1 MSDAQGEDLL
11 EAYDA
16 RLRGRI
22 PDPLPKGVSVE
33 RDGPLLR
40 FVGLDER
47 GFVDYRDLD
56 GLEGAELDELIARQ
70 VRFFGERGLRFEWKH
85 RSHDRPADLTDRL
98 LAAGFVPED
107 VETVLIARVADITG
121 EVSLPEGATLR
132 EVTELRD
139 LRRLEAMEHAIWGGE
154 RHRMAE
160 RLDAERTADPDGI
173 TILIDRSRR
182 RGRLRLLGQVRARG
196 GVRDALGRRNAP
208 RLARPRDLP
217 RGRRLPR
224 ESGRRARPPVRPGG
238 RIGREPPD
246 PRAARFHRRDEN
258 DAVHLVAVATYGLTM
273 L

>member
-22 PDPLPKGVSVE
+22 PDPLPKDVSVE
-33 RDGPLLR
+33 RDGPLVR

-56 GLEGAELDELIARQ
+56 GIEGAELDELIARQ

-121 EVSLPEGATLR
+121 EVSLADGATLR
-132 EVTELRD
+132 EVTQLRD

-160 RLDAERTADPDGI
+160 RLDSERTADPDGI
-173 TILIDRSRR
+173 TILIVEAGGEVVCGCWVRFEPAAGFATLWGGATLPGW
-182 RGRLRLLGQVRARG
+182 RGRG
-196 GVRDALGRRNAP
+196 
-208 RLARPRDLP
+208 
-217 RGRRLPR
+217 
-224 ESGRRARPPVRPGG
+224 
-238 RIGREPPD
+238 IY
-246 PRAARFHRRDEN
+246 RAAVAYRANLAATRGLQFVQVDASDESRPILERLGFTVVTRTTPYIWSPQRPT
-258 DAVHLVAVATYGLTM
+258 A
-273 L
+273 